1 MGVVFFD
8 CHRIQWN
15 DYETNQD
22 FHERIKLIKSVI
34 ISGPPAIGKTTI
46 AKGIAKEFV
55 LTHLSGGDILK
66 ELAAEDGFE
75 TKGDDWWDT
84 QEGMSFLSKRQ
95 ENFEFDKKVDDKLKK
110 LFLGGNVVITSYTL
124 PWIVEGGVKI
134 WLAGSKD
141 NSAQRMTTRDKLSK
155 NEALEIVQKRYN
167 ENKIIYKTLY
177 GFEFGENLSV
187 FDKIIET
194 DNLNADQVLESAK
207 STVRELF

>member
-1 MGVVFFD
+1 
-8 CHRIQWN
+8 
-15 DYETNQD
+15 
-22 FHERIKLIKSVI
+22 
-34 ISGPPAIGKTTI
+34 
-46 AKGIAKEFV
+46 
-55 LTHLSGGDILK
+55 
-66 ELAAEDGFE
+66 
-75 TKGDDWWDT
+75 
-84 QEGMSFLSKRQ
+84 MSR
-95 ENFEFDKKVDDKLKK
+95 
-110 LFLGGNVVITSYTL
+110 
-124 PWIVEGGVKI
+124 GVKI